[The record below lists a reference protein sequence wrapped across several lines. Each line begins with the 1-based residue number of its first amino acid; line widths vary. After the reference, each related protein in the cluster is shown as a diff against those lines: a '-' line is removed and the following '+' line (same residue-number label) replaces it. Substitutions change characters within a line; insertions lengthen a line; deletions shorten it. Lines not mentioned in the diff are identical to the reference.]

1 MANEDAMIK
10 LRLDVDYPYP
20 SMAKNYL
27 YIALGIKNRKGKDFL
42 KNARIIARM
51 INESPKEVKAYWFF
65 TPYTI
70 PDKKLLDL
78 LTPDRHEVALHV
90 ANNAFREWKN
100 LENET
105 GRKVTY
111 YTIHGTSRLLTQLLW
126 RRRIGERQAK
136 IPSEFPLKSFHEK
149 ETYSLDIQCYRLGLD
164 GGKKEAEKWINQ
176 NYVISVHPEWLFKK
190 GKRSGRGPFYGV
202 FKSILEV
209 DKELETLRIRKTVF
223 AKVAHDTREY
233 ERSIVPTNGFIG
245 KIGDRD
251 VDIFTFIER
260 KWCCPLPNPP
270 STWIKTKDNVGL
282 LDIKDYAGWWSDI
295 GKKTRNMVRRAEKS
309 GVNVTVVQPGEKLA
323 EGIWKIYN
331 ETPIRQKTPFPHYGE
346 PLQTISGNMFKAKN
360 STFIGAFL
368 QEELAGFIQIIH
380 GDNIAVISQ
389 ILSMQKYWDKA
400 LNNALLAKAVEVCAS
415 GGTRWLMYGRIGNH
429 PSLDK
434 FKESNGFVKYP
445 VTRYYV
451 PLTWM
456 GNVAVRLGL
465 HMEPQ
470 DALPEWLKKALPQS
484 LKDLLITVAKQSEK
498 KKTRLKLY
506 SRK

>member
-1 MANEDAMIK
+1 MIK

-27 YIALGIKNRKGKDFL
+27 YIALGIKNRKSKDFL
-42 KNARIIARM
+42 KNARIIAKM
-51 INESPKEVKAYWFF
+51 INGSPKEVKVYWFF

-78 LTPDRHEVALHV
+78 LNPEKHEVALHV
-90 ANNAFREWKN
+90 VNNPIQEWKN
-100 LENET
+100 LEKQT

-126 RRRIGERQAK
+126 RRKLGERQAK
-136 IPSEFPLKSFHEK
+136 IPSDFPLKSLHDST
-149 ETYSLDIQCYRLGLD
+149 TYSLDIQCYRLGTE

-190 GKRSGRGPFYGV
+190 GHQSRRGPFYDVLKG
-202 FKSILEV
+202 ILEV
-209 DKELETLRIRKTVF
+209 DKELNTLRVRKQ
-223 AKVAHDTREY
+223 ALIKIAHDTQEY
-233 ERSIVPTNGFIG
+233 EKSIVPTNTFIE
-245 KIGDRD
+245 KIGERD

-260 KWCCPLPNPP
+260 KWCCPIPNPP
-270 STWIKTKDNVGL
+270 STWVKTEDNVGL
-282 LDIKDYAGWWSDI
+282 LEIKNYATWWSEI
-295 GKKTRNMVRRAEKS
+295 GKKTRNMVRRAEKN
-309 GVNVTVVQPGEKLA
+309 GVTVTVVQPDEKLA

-331 ETPIRQKTPFPHYGE
+331 ETPIRQNSAFPHYGE
-346 PLQTISGNMFKAKN
+346 PLQTVTGNMLKAKN

-380 GDNIAVISQ
+380 GDNIAITSQ

-415 GGTRWLMYGRIGNH
+415 NGTRWLMYGRIGNH

-434 FKESNGFVKYP
+434 FKESNGFAKFP
-445 VTRYYV
+445 ITRYYV
-451 PLTWM
+451 PITWR
-456 GNVAVRLGL
+456 GKVAVRLGL
-465 HMEPQ
+465 HRELQ
-470 DALPEWLKKALPQS
+470 DALPQWLKNAIPQALQGP
-484 LKDLLITVAKQSEK
+484 LVTVSKLSEK

-506 SRK
+506 SAK